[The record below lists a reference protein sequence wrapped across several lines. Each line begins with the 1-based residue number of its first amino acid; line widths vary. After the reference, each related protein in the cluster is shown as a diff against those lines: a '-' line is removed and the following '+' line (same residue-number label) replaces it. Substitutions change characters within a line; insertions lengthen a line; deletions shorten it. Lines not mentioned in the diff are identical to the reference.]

1 MIEREKSS
9 MKSRKLS
16 ERGIITLIL
25 VLTVIISTFLLTLI
39 TNIQEVHSQ
48 EWQKEIGIQFEC
60 E

>member
-9 MKSRKLS
+9 MKTRKLS
-16 ERGIITLIL
+16 ERGVITLIL
-25 VLTVIISTFLLTLI
+25 VLTVIISTFLLTVI

-48 EWQKEIGIQFEC
+48 EWQQEIGIQLEC

>member
-25 VLTVIISTFLLTLI
+25 VLTVIISTFLLTVI

-48 EWQKEIGIQFEC
+48 EWQKEIGIQLEC
-60 E
+60 K